1 MAATFGTAWISTV
14 SEYVQLNTTTRPGA
28 VILPSTFMA
37 PGRSITFKDIQGTLF
52 RNPVTFSTIN
62 TPQVFE
68 DAITTRQQR
77 NDTLGAY
84 TFTAGDNNRWYI
96 TGGSY
101 MPTAIISS
109 LTSINTSTIRTST
122 ANTTVSTVRLLDN
135 SFGGFQELYMRSTF
149 LTFGSTNNIPWAGT
163 RVGGPRFLLAPARP
177 FSPRQIA
184 TLSLWLDAS
193 DPNTYRLGNSSSIRF
208 VNDKSGNNYNLSN
221 SFGFSIAN
229 NFNGTYANF
238 NSPTPANGYL
248 IGSNTSFTLT
258 GTFTSFAVGLVSNSA
273 GAGRGYL
280 YDGAN
285 GVNRVAILDG
295 GTMFTSAGGAY
306 FTGTFNTAPLKSP
319 FVGTWVM
326 NGGSSYINTNG
337 TLNGTVG
344 TLINGTFGGIVVG
357 NRFTLES
364 GNQWTPNLSELII
377 YNSALTPAQ
386 IQQIE
391 GYLAWKWGL
400 AGQLPTSHAFKYR
413 PP

>member
-1 MAATFGTAWISTV
+1 MATGFPTGWISTV
-14 SEYVQLNTTTRPGA
+14 SEFIQLNTTARAGA
-28 VILPSTFMA
+28 VILPSTFLA
-37 PGRSITFKDIQGTLF
+37 PGRMLTFKDTQGTF
-52 RNPVTFSTIN
+52 SRNPVTFSTIN

-68 DAITTRQQR
+68 NNTTRQVR

-84 TFTAGDNNRWYI
+84 TFTAGDNNTWYI
-96 TGGSY
+96 TGGSF
-101 MPTAIISS
+101 MPIGIISS
-109 LTSINTSTIRTST
+109 LTSINTSSITVST
-122 ANTTVSTVRLLDN
+122 ANTTLSSVKFTDRL
-135 SFGGFQELYMRSTF
+135 FGGTQDLYMRST
-149 LTFGSTNNIPWAGT
+149 LLMFGSTNIPWAGT
-163 RVGGPRFLLAPARP
+163 RVGGPRFQITPARL

-193 DPNTYRLGNSSSIRF
+193 DPNTYRLGNSSSILY

-229 NFNGTYANF
+229 NFNGKYANF

-258 GTFTSFAVGLVSNSA
+258 GTFTSFAVGLISNSA
-273 GAGRGYL
+273 GVGRGYL

-285 GVNRVAILDG
+285 GTNRVAILDG
-295 GTMFTSAGGAY
+295 GTMYTSVGLGY
-306 FTGTFNTAPLKSP
+306 FTGTVNTAPLKSP

-326 NGGSSYINTNG
+326 NGASSYVNTNG

-344 TLINGTFGGIVVG
+344 TLTNGTFGGIIVG
-357 NRFTLES
+357 NRYSIDS
-364 GNQWTPNLSELII
+364 GNQWTPNLSELLI
-377 YNSALTPAQ
+377 YNSALTAAQ

-400 AGQLPTSHAFKYR
+400 VGQLPTSHAFKYR